1 MVNKED
7 FLKMSISKFTRFGS
21 KRFSMDDLAAEL
33 GISKK
38 TIYQYFSNKEE
49 LISESLL
56 YFLENVKTEVRKA
69 EEREKENPL
78 QCVIEYYKIGL
89 KEMRAFNP
97 SFLFGLKKYYPTAY
111 KGFEDF
117 RKEIV
122 YGRIYFL
129 LKKAREMGQIRENVN
144 LELICELYF
153 LRMDEIVYSKTN
165 LFENYDNKDLLEHLI
180 VNNILGILTPEYYQ
194 KARFVV

>member
-1 MVNKED
+1 MINKDD
-7 FLKMSISKFTRFGS
+7 FLRLAITKFTQFGS
-21 KRFSMDDLAAEL
+21 KRFSMDDLATEL

-38 TIYQYFSNKEE
+38 TIYEHFSNKEE

-97 SFLFGLKKYYPTAY
+97 SFLFGLKKYYPLAY

-122 YGRIYFL
+122 YGRIHSL
-129 LKKAREMGQIRENVN
+129 LQKARDIGQIRENVN

-165 LFENYDNKDLLEHLI
+165 LFENYNNEELLEHLI
-180 VNNILGILTPEYYQ
+180 VNNIRGILTAEYYQ
-194 KARFVV
+194 KARFRI

>member
-1 MVNKED
+1 MINKND
-7 FLKMSISKFTRFGS
+7 FLKLSISKFTRFGS

-38 TIYQYFSNKEE
+38 TIYEHFSNKEE

-89 KEMRAFNP
+89 NEMRAFNP
-97 SFLFGLKKYYPTAY
+97 SFLYGLKKYYPLAY
-111 KGFEDF
+111 QGFEDF

-122 YGRIYFL
+122 YGRIHSL
-129 LKKAREMGQIRENVN
+129 LKKAQEMKQIREDIN
-144 LELICELYF
+144 LELTCELYF

-165 LFENYDNKDLLEHLI
+165 LFENYDNKELLEHLI
-180 VNNILGILTPEYYQ
+180 VNNLRGILTPQYYQ